1 MKFTLENESE
11 RATNIK
17 VVGVGGA
24 GGNAVNRMVNDGVQ
38 NVEFIAVNTDKQVL
52 DVSKAD
58 IVIQIGEK
66 VSRGHGAGGN
76 PERGQKAAEEN
87 REEIMAALKGTDL
100 LFITAGM
107 GGGTGT
113 GAAPVVAEVA
123 REMNILTIAVVTKPF
138 SYEGRKRM
146 NYAEQGLLMLR
157 EMVDSLVII
166 PNDRIREIID
176 PKTSMVKAFEEVDG
190 VLKRGITSI
199 SDLIST
205 NGFINLDFEDLC
217 SVIRNAGLAHMGVG
231 YASGKDKADAAADMA
246 VSSPLLDTSI
256 AGAKAAIVNIT
267 ASPDLPFG
275 DADLVSQ
282 RIQKVVDPDASI
294 FWGIVYDENMTDEM
308 QVTVIATGFEDR
320 DRAEARA
327 AETVPAVPQPAQGV
341 SQAAAPQ
348 PAQPAPQAPAAADGR
363 TLDDGWPDLLKIFQ

>member
-38 NVEFIAVNTDKQVL
+38 NVEFIAINTDKQVL

-66 VSRGHGAGGN
+66 ISRGHGAGGN
-76 PERGQKAAEEN
+76 PDRGQKAADEN
-87 REEIMAALKGTDL
+87 REEITAALKGADL

-113 GAAPVVAEVA
+113 GAAPVVAEIA
-123 REMNILTIAVVTKPF
+123 RDMGILTIAVVTKPF

-146 NYAEQGLLMLR
+146 NYAEQGLNMLR
-157 EMVDSLVII
+157 QVVDSLVII

-190 VLKRGITSI
+190 VLKQGITSI

-217 SVIRNAGLAHMGVG
+217 SVIRSAGLAHMGVG
-231 YASGKDKADAAADMA
+231 YAAGKDKADAAAEMA

-267 ASPDLPFG
+267 ASPDLPFA
-275 DADLVSQ
+275 DADMVSQ

-294 FWGIVYDENMTDEM
+294 FWGIVYDDTMVDEM
-308 QVTVIATGFEDR
+308 RVTVIATGFDEP
-320 DRAEARA
+320 ASTKAPVTP
-327 AETVPAVPQPAQGV
+327 TVTDVVGGAT
-341 SQAAAPQ
+341 AAAT
-348 PAQPAPQAPAAADGR
+348 APAAAASSTPAAPSGSGDMDNIWG
-363 TLDDGWPDLLKIFQ
+363 DLSKIFQQN

>member
-1 MKFTLENESE
+1 MKFALENDNE

-24 GGNAVNRMVNDGVQ
+24 GGNAVNRMVSDGVQ
-38 NVEFIAVNTDKQVL
+38 NVEFIAINTDKQVL

-66 VSRGHGAGGN
+66 VSKGHGAGGN

-123 REMNILTIAVVTKPF
+123 HEMGILTIAVVTKPF
-138 SYEGRKRM
+138 SYEGRRRM
-146 NYAEQGLLMLR
+146 NYAEQGLAMLR
-157 EMVDSLVII
+157 ETVDSLVII

-176 PKTSMVKAFEEVDG
+176 PKTSMVKAFEEVDS
-190 VLKRGITSI
+190 VLKQGITSI
-199 SDLIST
+199 SDLISAS
-205 NGFINLDFEDLC
+205 GFVNLDFEDLC
-217 SVIRNAGLAHMGVG
+217 SVIRGAGLAHMGVG

-267 ASPDLPFG
+267 ASPDLPFA
-275 DADLVSQ
+275 DADMVSQ
-282 RIQKVVDPDASI
+282 RIQKVVDPDAFI
-294 FWGIVYDENMTDEM
+294 FWGVVYDETMVDEM
-308 QVTVIATGFEDR
+308 RVTVIATGFEDH
-320 DRAEARA
+320 AR
-327 AETVPAVPQPAQGV
+327 E
-341 SQAAAPQ
+341 AAPAA
-348 PAQPAPQAPAAADGR
+348 PAATAPSAPAAAAPAASASPAAPAAQAAEDPWDILGR
-363 TLDDGWPDLLKIFQ
+363 IFDK